1 MNFVHLKSV
10 IYVFDY
16 MYNICKLL
24 KYTGTCMKIQTKKTH
39 NPRSPP
45 EEMSDT
51 PHGDTNSGRT
61 GSGVEANAI
70 GC

>member
-1 MNFVHLKSV
+1 MVKS
-10 IYVFDY
+10 ISDKLSI
-16 MYNICKLL
+16 NILCNELFTL
-24 KYTGTCMKIQTKKTH
+24 NKIPSHRYKQKKTH

>member
-1 MNFVHLKSV
+1 MVKSKSDKLS
-10 IYVFDY
+10 I
-16 MYNICKLL
+16 NILCNELFTL
-24 KYTGTCMKIQTKKTH
+24 NKIPSQIQKKKTH